1 MKVIIQKTDS
11 QPIGY
16 KTALKCKLKIL
27 HTALILYSKLPFCS
41 KAKQYCISNICITQ
55 ALHVDLNFQKI
66 KTNTMGLFDFFKSK
80 KQGIDHAKFNS
91 DQFQNEAC
99 ALALWKLKDHNMQP
113 GIAISEL
120 KKIGLNDEQANFI
133 LEKVKRFIAQET
145 NTNHPKPEEPG
156 IDDIKFRSDA
166 YQNEILTYAQ
176 NVYFQNHHQYGTV
189 KDILLKDGLNTSQA
203 DEIINKLQERN
214 AQMVNE
220 FQEKLDSGEITE
232 IKIKPNPDH
241 TKENTGQDQVD
252 RYIAYGAYQMDRGDL
267 DNALELFEKAIELD
281 ENATLA
287 YANLGKLY
295 SLKNDNLKALGF
307 INKALE
313 TEPSHPQILD
323 NKVDVAY
330 ELLMENKIS
339 ESGFIANI
347 KDVLQKDPDNP
358 ALIYMI
364 QFYLRN
370 NQIDH
375 AVESVEKL
383 FPKYYSEDITIQL
396 MVDTFNRLSPEQALK
411 QFDILESKVSEEAR
425 YQLHYNKG
433 LYLKGIGRYDD
444 AIRVYDNL
452 NKIQEFSWSFY
463 QMGIM
468 KNLQGKTDESLELLK
483 KTFHLEPGLKED
495 AKNFP
500 QLRNLWTHPEFIEM
514 TK

>member
-1 MKVIIQKTDS
+1 
-11 QPIGY
+11 
-16 KTALKCKLKIL
+16 
-27 HTALILYSKLPFCS
+27 
-41 KAKQYCISNICITQ
+41 
-55 ALHVDLNFQKI
+55 
-66 KTNTMGLFDFFKSK
+66 MGLFDFFKSK
-80 KQGIDHAKFNS
+80 KQGIENTKFNS
-91 DQFQNEAC
+91 VQFQNEIC
-99 ALALWKLKDHNMQP
+99 ALALWKLKDHHLQP
-113 GIAISEL
+113 DVAISEL
-120 KKIGLNDEQANFI
+120 KKVGLNDEQVNFI
-133 LEKVKRFIAQET
+133 LEKVKKFIPQEVNADQPHST
-145 NTNHPKPEEPG
+145 HPG
-156 IDDIKFRSDA
+156 IDDIKFRSEA
-166 YQNEILTYAQ
+166 YQNEIITYSQ
-176 NVYFQNHHQYGTV
+176 NVYFQNHHQYETV
-189 KDILLKDGLNTSQA
+189 KDILLKEGLNTSQA
-203 DEIINKLQERN
+203 DEIVDKLQERN

-220 FQEKLDSGEITE
+220 FQDKLDSGEITE
-232 IKIKPNPDH
+232 IKITPNPDH

-287 YANLGKLY
+287 YANMGKLY
-295 SLKNDNLKALGF
+295 FLKNDNLKALEF
-307 INKALE
+307 VNKALE

-323 NKVDVAY
+323 NKVDVVY
-330 ELLMENKIS
+330 ELLVEHQIS
-339 ESGFIANI
+339 ESEFIAHI
-347 KDVLQKDPDNP
+347 KDVLQQDPENP
-358 ALIYMI
+358 NALIYII

-370 NQIDH
+370 NQTDH

-396 MVDTFNRLSPEQALK
+396 MIDTFNRLPVEQALK
-411 QFDILESKVSEEAR
+411 QFDILESKVNDEAK

-444 AIRVYDNL
+444 AIQVYDNL

-483 KTFHLEPGLKED
+483 TTFRLEPGLKED

-500 QLRNLWTHPEFIEM
+500 QLQNLWTHPEFIEI